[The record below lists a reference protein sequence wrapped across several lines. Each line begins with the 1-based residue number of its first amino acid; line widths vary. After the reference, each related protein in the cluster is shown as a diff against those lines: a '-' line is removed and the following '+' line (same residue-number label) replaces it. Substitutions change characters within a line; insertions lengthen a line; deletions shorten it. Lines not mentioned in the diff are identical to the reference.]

1 MPVGLVLMQ
10 PLALRLLYKLQR
22 QAPALTFHVRL
33 HEPEARANLRN
44 VYDKASPEAE
54 KREMVWQLTTSP
66 LQLENKHKRAEE
78 MGWRRTA
85 FDNGYNSLVAEV
97 EAVNKLVGVE
107 YCRRGEEVLRVR
119 GLLGIRV
126 KNPQRPCKIDGGKS
140 DDSSEWSL
148 DWDEKGK
155 C

>member
-22 QAPALTFHVRL
+22 QTPALTFHVRL

-66 LQLENKHKRAEE
+66 LKLENKHKRAEE

-107 YCRRGEEVLRVR
+107 YCRRGEEVLKVR

-148 DWDEKGK
+148 DWDEMGK